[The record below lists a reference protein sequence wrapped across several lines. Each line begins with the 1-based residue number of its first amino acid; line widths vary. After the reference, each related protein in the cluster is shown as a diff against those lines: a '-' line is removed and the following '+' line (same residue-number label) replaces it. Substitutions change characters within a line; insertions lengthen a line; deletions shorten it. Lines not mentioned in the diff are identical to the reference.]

1 MAVTRELLSV
11 LELFDLCIDK
21 KEVVV
26 MAGVASKREKVLED
40 YRILTKSV
48 DHFRQTIRDDISF
61 PEKMLVKEV
70 LTRISQTLGDLLDY
84 LGYEAKKSSEKK
96 QNKITDMFGK

>member
-1 MAVTRELLSV
+1 M

-26 MAGVASKREKVLED
+26 MAGVKSKREKVLED
-40 YRILTKSV
+40 YRILAKSV
-48 DHFRQTIRDDISF
+48 DHFRQTIRDDISH

-70 LTRISQTLGDLLDY
+70 LTRVSQTLGDLLEY
-84 LGYEAKKSSEKK
+84 LGYEAKRNEGKK
-96 QNKITDMFGK
+96 QGKITDVFGVKN